1 MITSIVIVVI
11 AYLLGSLSSAIL
23 VCQFLKLPDP
33 RTEGSK
39 NPGANNVLRIGGKKA
54 AILTLCGD
62 LLKGFIP
69 VFVALIMG
77 LNEFTVSMVAL
88 AAVMGHLFPVFFN
101 FEGGKG
107 VATSLGVYFAF
118 SILAGVV
125 AIVVWAIVALIS
137 RYASLASLAA
147 VTAAPIFIGI
157 YSNPDFIIPCV
168 AIAALVFWKHWD
180 NIQRLRNKTES
191 KIDLKFG

>member
-1 MITSIVIVVI
+1 MITSIVIIVI

-54 AILTLCGD
+54 AILTLLGD

-77 LNEFTVSMVAL
+77 LNDFTIGMVAL

-101 FEGGKG
+101 FDGGKG
-107 VATSLGVYFAF
+107 VATSLGVYLAF
-118 SILAGVV
+118 SMLAGVV
-125 AIVVWAIVALIS
+125 ALVIWAIVALIS
-137 RYASLASLAA
+137 RYASLASIAA
-147 VTAAPIFIGI
+147 VTATPIFIGI
-157 YSNPDFIIPCV
+157 YSSPSFVIPCV
-168 AIAALVFWKHWD
+168 AIAALVIWKHWD
-180 NIQRLRNKTES
+180 NIQRLRDKTES
-191 KIDLKFG
+191 KIDLKLG